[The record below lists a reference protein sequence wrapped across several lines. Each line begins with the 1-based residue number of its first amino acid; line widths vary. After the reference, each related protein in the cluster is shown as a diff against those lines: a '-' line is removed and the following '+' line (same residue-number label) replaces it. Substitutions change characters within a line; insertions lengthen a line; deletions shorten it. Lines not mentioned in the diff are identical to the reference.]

1 MKGWTPPRVSLRA
14 AAIAWTLV
22 AVAVSGKIILSP
34 RSHTHWPA
42 FQQGGLGWWEGKN
55 IYAGSDPS
63 VPYFSYSPAFAVLLA
78 PLAAMPGPLGNLV
91 FDLGGLAIL
100 FHAIRRL
107 TRVVFPEP
115 VLSRDEAAVLLLSI
129 AGVLRSV
136 WSSQSHIWSAALV
149 FLAAAALV
157 ERRYWASALALALA
171 VHLKVAPLAI
181 VGVVALNWPRA
192 MMGRLVAAIAAW
204 GALPALRGGPARAVE
219 MYGQW
224 MVRLQLI
231 GARRWPS
238 FRDAM
243 HVFEVAGVAVPTTA
257 YRAVQVAGGLAVL
270 AWVWRL
276 RRRGPGDVWLV
287 SGIFALTICYMLV
300 LGPAVE
306 FVQYPLLA
314 PWVSAAWLAA
324 GERPRGQLLFGLVY
338 LVTMITAFGAVE
350 DSLSVPFHSTA
361 PEALITLGTLA
372 FGAWV
377 AWRWQHGPEVAPVAA
392 APK

>member
-1 MKGWTPPRVSLRA
+1 MSLRWA
-14 AAIAWTLV
+14 AVAWILV
-22 AVAVSGKIILSP
+22 AVAVTGKVIVSP
-34 RSHTHWPA
+34 ESHTHWPI
-42 FQQGGLGWWEGKN
+42 FREGGLGWWQGKN
-55 IYAGSDPS
+55 IYAGTDERAH
-63 VPYFSYSPAFAVLLA
+63 YFSYSPALAVLLT
-78 PLAAMPGPLGNLV
+78 PLAVMPYVVGNVL
-91 FDLGGLAIL
+91 FNLGGLALL

-107 TRVVFPEP
+107 TRVVFPAP

-136 WSSQSHIWSAALV
+136 WSSQAHIFSAALV

-157 ERRYWASALALALA
+157 ERRWWVAAFALALA
-171 VHLKVAPLAI
+171 VHLKVAPIAL
-181 VGVVALNWPRA
+181 VGVVALNWPRV
-192 MMGRLVAAIAAW
+192 MMGRLFAAIVAW
-204 GALPALRGGPARAVE
+204 GALPVLGGGPARAIE

-224 MVRLQLI
+224 AERLRLI

-238 FRDAM
+238 FRDVM
-243 HVFEVAGVAVPTTA
+243 HVFEVAGVGIPTSA
-257 YRAVQVAGGLAVL
+257 YRALEVAAGLAVL
-270 AWVWRL
+270 AWTLRL
-276 RRRGPGDVWLV
+276 RRRVPDEVWFV
-287 SGIFALTICYMLV
+287 SGIFALTISYMLA

-324 GERPRGQLLFGLVY
+324 DGRPRARLLLGAVY

-350 DSLSVPFHSTA
+350 DGLGTPFGSRA

-377 AWRWQHGPEVAPVAA
+377 AWTWPRAARATAGPSAA
-392 APK
+392 

>member
-1 MKGWTPPRVSLRA
+1 MKSWELPRVSLRA
-14 AAIAWTLV
+14 AAIAWVIV
-22 AVAVSGKIILSP
+22 AVLVCGKVILSP
-34 RSHTHWPA
+34 RGHTHWPA
-42 FQQGGLGWWEGKN
+42 FQAGGLGWWEGRN
-55 IYAGSDPS
+55 IYAGPDPN

-78 PLAAMPGPLGNLV
+78 PLAAMPWPLGNIL
-91 FDLGGLAIL
+91 FDLGGLALL

-107 TRVVFPEP
+107 TRVVFPEA

-157 ERRYWASALALALA
+157 ERRYWASAFALALA

-192 MMGRLVAAIAAW
+192 MIGRLFAAIAAW
-204 GALPALRGGPARAVE
+204 GALPALRGGPARVLE

-224 MVRLQLI
+224 MERLQLI

-243 HVFEVAGVAVPTTA
+243 HVLEVAGVTVPTTA
-257 YRAVQVAGGLAVL
+257 YRAMQIAGWVAVL
-270 AWVWRL
+270 VWAWRL
-276 RRRGPGDVWLV
+276 RRRRPGDVWLV

-324 GERPRGQLLFGLVY
+324 GERLRSRLLFGLVY

-350 DSLSVPFHSTA
+350 DGLGAPFHSAA
-361 PEALITLGTLA
+361 PEALVTLGTLA
-372 FGAWV
+372 FGVWV
-377 AWRWQHGPEVAPVAA
+377 AWRWQRPPGVAPNAA
-392 APK
+392 AVK